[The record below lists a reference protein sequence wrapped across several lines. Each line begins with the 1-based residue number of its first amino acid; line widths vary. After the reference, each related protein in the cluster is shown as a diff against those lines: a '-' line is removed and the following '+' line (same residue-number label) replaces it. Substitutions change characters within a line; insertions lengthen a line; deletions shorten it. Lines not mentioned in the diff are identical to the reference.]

1 MNREISVSLQD
12 NSYET
17 QEFKSSSH
25 LLTILREEAD
35 FWKEQEESFSNSNT
49 EIHSKI
55 KSHPKFISC
64 ITSIESLCEDSNTEG
79 PELSNKIHE
88 TLTHHLGNQWL
99 WSSHP
104 YSTVF
109 VQCNKDFG
117 YWAAEAFVKTVAQ
130 KGFEHTFLSTV
141 QQESNTFPGFV
152 LACEYL
158 RKDVDVYKRRNAEK
172 VSLARLR
179 RQYERIKEKLVGEF
193 EDFKG
198 EIESWSDKTKTHW
211 GDFLDESS
219 KAHTDQQG
227 SHGESFE
234 ELIKDS
240 NSKLEKLERLYEEKL
255 RLAAPVT
262 YWQKA
267 ATNHKW
273 QSGGWVCLLLGF
285 LSAGVYGFSIFF
297 ITWLQGKETVIQ
309 LDTVQGIVLFGTIL
323 ATFAFLVRILSRL
336 TFSSFHL
343 MRDAQEREL
352 LTYLYL
358 SLINENKIDESS
370 RDIILQALFSRAE
383 TGLLTVNSRP
393 AGSGISVDSLLSR
406 SWNRPGDS

>member
-1 MNREISVSLQD
+1 MNREISVSLRD

-25 LLTILREEAD
+25 LLTILREEAS
-35 FWKEQEESFSNSNT
+35 FWKKQEESFGDANTSIHDIIRSHSNFMN
-49 EIHSKI
+49 
-55 KSHPKFISC
+55 C
-64 ITSIESLCEDSNTEG
+64 ITSVESLCENRDTEG
-79 PELSNKIHE
+79 SELSNKIHE
-88 TLTHHLGNQWL
+88 TLTHHLGNKWL

-104 YSTVF
+104 YSAVF
-109 VQCNKDFG
+109 VQCNRDFG
-117 YWAAEAFVKTVAQ
+117 YWAAEAFITSVAQ
-130 KGFEHTFLSTV
+130 KQFDGNFLNLII
-141 QQESNTFPGFV
+141 QQSEKFPGYV

-179 RQYERIKEKLVGEF
+179 RQYEKIKEKLVGEF

-219 KAHTDQQG
+219 KAHTAQQG
-227 SHGESFE
+227 SLGESFE

-240 NSKLEKLERLYEEKL
+240 KSKLEKLEKLYEEKL

-273 QSGGWVCLLLGF
+273 QSGGWICLLLGF
-285 LSAGVYGFSIFF
+285 LIAGVYGFSIFF
-297 ITWLQGKETVIQ
+297 ITWLEGKETVVQ
-309 LDTVQGIVLFGTIL
+309 MDTVQGIILFGTIL

-383 TGLLTVNSRP
+383 TGLLTGDSRP
-393 AGSGISVDSLLSR
+393 AGSGISADSLLSR
-406 SWNRPGDS
+406 SWNRPGDT

>member
-1 MNREISVSLQD
+1 MNREISVSLRD

-17 QEFKSSSH
+17 QEFKNSSH

-35 FWKEQEESFSNSNT
+35 FWKEQEESMSNSDT
-49 EIHSKI
+49 EIHSLI
-55 KSHPKFISC
+55 NSHTNFINC
-64 ITSIESLCEDSNTEG
+64 ITDIESICKDSDIEG
-79 PELSNKIHE
+79 SELSNKIGE
-88 TLTHHLGNQWL
+88 VLNNNLGDRWL

-104 YSTVF
+104 YSAVF

-117 YWAAEAFVKTVAQ
+117 YWAAEAFITTVAQ
-130 KGFEHTFLSTV
+130 KQFDQYFLKQV
-141 QQESNTFPGFV
+141 QQKSEIFPGYV

-172 VSLARLR
+172 VSLDRLR
-179 RQYERIKEKLVGEF
+179 RQYEKIKEKLVGEF
-193 EDFKG
+193 EDFKS
-198 EIESWSDKTKTHW
+198 EIEAWSDKTKTHW
-211 GDFLDESS
+211 GGFLDESS
-219 KAHTDQQG
+219 REHTHQQG
-227 SHGESFE
+227 NHGESFE

-240 NSKLEKLERLYEEKL
+240 KSKLEKLEKLYEEKL

-297 ITWLQGKETVIQ
+297 ITWLEGQETVIQ
-309 LDTVQGIVLFGTIL
+309 LDTVQGVILFGTIL

-383 TGLLTVNSRP
+383 TGLLTGDSKP
-393 AGSGISVDSLLSR
+393 AVSGISADSLLGR
-406 SWNRPGDS
+406 SWNRPGDT